1 MISQEIARGSIGKT
15 KKILQTLSDNS
26 NQTILYKLLQMY
38 VKMGLKVKK
47 VHCVVKFEQEA
58 WLEQDI
64 TLNTTKRQQARNK
77 FEKDLYKTFKKLCL
91 WEKCDSNRNRMLFH
105 IVRHYQAAL
114 RKISTSEF
122 NSYKTFGENLA
133 AFPSNPKNNY
143 CDVPTIMGAS
153 GLELTKCPMYKKNRK
168 IILCI

>member
-38 VKMGLKVKK
+38 VKMGLKLKK

-64 TLNTTKRQQARNK
+64 TLNTTKSQQARNK

-91 WEKCDSNRNRMLFH
+91 WEKMRFKSQSD
-105 IVRHYQAAL
+105 AL
-114 RKISTSEF
+114 SHSQTLSGR
-122 NSYKTFGENLA
+122 LA
-133 AFPSNPKNNY
+133 KNKYIRVQFLQNFWGKLGS
-143 CDVPTIMGAS
+143 VS
-153 GLELTKCPMYKKNRK
+153 FESKK
-168 IILCI
+168 